1 MARVRGRS
9 LKRCLPDIAVHGLL
23 PIHPQ
28 ILVQITD
35 PRQTVSRPPV
45 ELLSAM
51 YDLTPR
57 EAMLCKAFAA
67 ELSLQ
72 EACRAVQISY
82 ENGRQ
87 NLKMIFQK
95 TGVRNQAELR
105 VILSRF

>member
-1 MARVRGRS
+1 
-9 LKRCLPDIAVHGLL
+9 
-23 PIHPQ
+23 
-28 ILVQITD
+28 
-35 PRQTVSRPPV
+35 
-45 ELLSAM
+45 M

-87 NLKMIFQK
+87 KLKMIFHK